1 MGKRI
6 VQILGNGD
14 SCHFYKAAP
23 RPGLKLTCNLPPFA
37 MSDPVYATTIVD
49 FKMMNAIAKQE
60 IVVPGQW
67 VLGMRPKVFMDK
79 SPAIHIRHAHQI
91 KQFYTTLP
99 KYCPNYTDLS
109 CGHFAAH
116 YAATTFKPDEI
127 HIYGFDSIFD
137 FNLRSSSD
145 FYMHS
150 DRENMNNYRL
160 SNNWRPLWTGIWNEF
175 KNIKFVLHYFHDNIA
190 PDHGD
195 NVEVVVYKKEMMKKL
210 SADGE

>member
-1 MGKRI
+1 ME
-6 VQILGNGD
+6 
-14 SCHFYKAAP
+14 
-23 RPGLKLTCNLPPFA
+23 
-37 MSDPVYATTIVD
+37 DPVYATTIVD

-116 YAATTFKPDEI
+116 YAASTFKPDEI

-137 FNLRSSSD
+137 FNL
-145 FYMHS
+145 
-150 DRENMNNYRL
+150 
-160 SNNWRPLWTGIWNEF
+160 
-175 KNIKFVLHYFHDNIA
+175 
-190 PDHGD
+190 
-195 NVEVVVYKKEMMKKL
+195 
-210 SADGE
+210 